1 MALKQLPEDFK
12 DFLNFLNT
20 NGVKYLLV
28 GGWAVGIYGY
38 PRATGDMDV
47 LIASDEANLDKLL
60 KALYEFGA
68 PSIAKG
74 HFKEKGNVFRM
85 GRSPIKIDVINEAS
99 GIDIEDCYSRRNVVH
114 IDGIDISLISRGD
127 LLKNKKASGR
137 AKDIADIE
145 SLENLVNGTG
155 KRTRRKTGAK

>member
-20 NGVKYLLV
+20 NGVKYLLI

-47 LIASDEANLDKLL
+47 LIATDEANLDKLL

-68 PSIAKG
+68 PSIAKD

-99 GIDIEDCYSRRNVVH
+99 GIDIEDCYSRRHFIN
-114 IDGIDISLISRGD
+114 IQGRFAKKQKSFG
-127 LLKNKKASGR
+127 KNKRYCRCRKFG
-137 AKDIADIE
+137 KFGQWHKE
-145 SLENLVNGTG
+145 ENTPET
-155 KRTRRKTGAK
+155 RTK